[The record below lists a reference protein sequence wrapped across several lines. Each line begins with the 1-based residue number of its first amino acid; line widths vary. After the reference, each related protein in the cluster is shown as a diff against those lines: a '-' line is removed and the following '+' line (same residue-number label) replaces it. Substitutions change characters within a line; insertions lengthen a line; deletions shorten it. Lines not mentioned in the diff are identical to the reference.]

1 MSELLKAL
9 QGLPE
14 RTEKKHF
21 VTIDGKK
28 LQVPLKKKLEI
39 QQHGEENYMLKPAKF
54 GPEIVLRPKPKKKTR
69 FPVLQKAE
77 KGYTFED
84 NDIHWPNGVV
94 EGGETWLIE
103 YE

>member
-39 QQHGEENYMLKPAKF
+39 QQHGEEKPAKF

-84 NDIHWPNGVV
+84 NDIHWPNGVA